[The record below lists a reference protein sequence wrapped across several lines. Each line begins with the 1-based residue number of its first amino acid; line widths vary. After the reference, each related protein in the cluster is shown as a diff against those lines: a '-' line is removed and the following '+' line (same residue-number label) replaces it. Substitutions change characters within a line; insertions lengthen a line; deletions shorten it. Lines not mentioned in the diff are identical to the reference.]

1 MLVSPSRRST
11 LPAARATTRVTIEST
26 ARKVTRM
33 NVATAVAGMF
43 ALIHATLSSNA
54 AVNREPGCA
63 QPTLATT
70 TPWSGQLTRNIVVTR

>member
-1 MLVSPSRRST
+1 
-11 LPAARATTRVTIEST
+11 
-26 ARKVTRM
+26 M

-43 ALIHATLSSNA
+43 AFIQATVSSNA

-70 TPWSGQLTRNIVVTR
+70 TPWSGQVTRNIVAAR